1 MHVEFFGIPRV
12 RAGVAGMKMHA
23 NTLGQLLV
31 SLAVEVP
38 AMTELIDGRRL
49 RASFVANLNGDRFIR
64 DPETALSENDRVLIL
79 SADAG
84 G

>member
-1 MHVEFFGIPRV
+1 MHVEFFGVPRA

-23 NTLGQLLV
+23 KTLGQLLA

-38 AMTELIDGRRL
+38 AMSELIDGQRL
-49 RASFVANLNGDRFIR
+49 RASFIANLNGDRFIR
-64 DPETALSENDRVLIL
+64 DPETPLGEEDRILIL